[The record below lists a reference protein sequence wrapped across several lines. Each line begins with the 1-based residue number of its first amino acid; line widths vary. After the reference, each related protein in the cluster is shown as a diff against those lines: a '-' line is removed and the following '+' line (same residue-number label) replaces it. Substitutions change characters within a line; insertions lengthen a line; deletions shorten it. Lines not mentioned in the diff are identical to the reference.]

1 MPFKIIVACEVEQMS
16 RMAPGVAIAD
26 SEEKRAGKDERVL
39 GLATETAPPTTRPLL
54 QQGKR

>member
-1 MPFKIIVACEVEQMS
+1 MPFKIIVARNYEQMS

-39 GLATETAPPTTRPLL
+39 GLATETAPPTTRPLVRR
-54 QQGKR
+54 KR